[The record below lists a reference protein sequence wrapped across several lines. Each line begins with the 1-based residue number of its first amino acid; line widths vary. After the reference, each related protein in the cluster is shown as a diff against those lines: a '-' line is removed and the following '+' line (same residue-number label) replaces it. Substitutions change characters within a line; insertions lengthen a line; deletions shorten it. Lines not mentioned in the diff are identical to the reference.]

1 MATLD
6 YVIFLSKF
14 GNVLC
19 KYPSEARGCA
29 FFGPRR
35 AAGSGHYCRLPSL
48 AVYSSV
54 RLFHICHRSLF
65 LYCRLCVYALDYVI
79 VLSKFGNVTRAKRG
93 DALVITKRDLS
104 FPPILTLHEPE
115 LVYLSEQ

>member
-1 MATLD
+1 MVATLD

-35 AAGSGHYCRLPSL
+35 ASL

-93 DALVITKRDLS
+93 DALVSLIFFLTPPWTKRKNL
-104 FPPILTLHEPE
+104 
-115 LVYLSEQ
+115 